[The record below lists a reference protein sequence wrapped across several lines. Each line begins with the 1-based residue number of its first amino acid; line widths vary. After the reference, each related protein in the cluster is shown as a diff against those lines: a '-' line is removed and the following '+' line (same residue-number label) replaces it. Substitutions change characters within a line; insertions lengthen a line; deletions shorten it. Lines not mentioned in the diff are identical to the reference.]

1 MQSWWRVLRFHV
13 EIRSCRLGYGGS
25 IVLLFHSSCRMSMNR
40 VGFEKRVESLATLG
54 GNLGGK
60 WETRFGVREFS
71 GLK

>member
-40 VGFEKRVESLATLG
+40 VGFEKEWNHWLHWEVILEENGNPDLVSESFQA
-54 GNLGGK
+54 
-60 WETRFGVREFS
+60 
-71 GLK
+71 